1 MNSSSNRTRGRVLRD
16 TPFNR
21 ADLGTVRSSAARDLV
36 IDPALVESAAEDG
49 YRAGYDE
56 GFAAGLED
64 AATAISVREAKRG
77 DQLTRVLAQLADSV
91 DRLDDRH
98 RAVIDDIE
106 QQIVGIAFEIA
117 TTVIGRELRASDS
130 LAADAIRRALQ
141 FAPPTGSVI
150 ARLHPDDAACIDDV
164 TTIVSGRSLSLVI
177 DPTLSPGDAIVD
189 IGPTHI
195 DARIQP
201 ALDRI
206 REVLA

>member
-21 ADLGTVRSSAARDLV
+21 ADLGTVRSPSARDLV

-64 AATAISVREAKRG
+64 AATAIAAREAKRG
-77 DQLTRVLAQLADSV
+77 EQLTRVLAHLADNV
-91 DRLDDRH
+91 DHLDARH

-106 QQIVGIAFEIA
+106 RQIASIAFQIA
-117 TTVIGRELRASDS
+117 TTLVGRELRASDS

-141 FAPPTGSVI
+141 LAPPTGAVI
-150 ARLHPDDAACIDDV
+150 ARLNADDAASIDD
-164 TTIVSGRSLSLVI
+164 IAAIAPGRALSIVI
-177 DPTLSPGDAIVD
+177 DPTLSSGDAIVD

-201 ALDRI
+201 AMDRVL
-206 REVLA
+206 EVLA